1 MFDEN
6 GERHIRAFISA
17 MKCVADPHR
26 ALQADQNSPVVVT
39 GGSPLNLIQLAQ
51 FARSASEVFDADVI
65 HLEFEPGRE
74 AEGPQRIAVGMFRDG
89 IAQVKSDCQVW
100 ADPRGR
106 PFLLARQGQ
115 KMGLASFDPE
125 GMDYRPG
132 RPKSDVAKGLARGA
146 KLLRQLAANDLAKP
160 MAKAA

>member
-6 GERHIRAFISA
+6 GERHIKAFIKA
-17 MKCVADPHR
+17 MKRIADPHR
-26 ALQADQNSPVVVT
+26 AVQAEQNSPVMVT
-39 GGSPLNLIQLAQ
+39 GGLPLDLISLAR
-51 FARSASEVFDADVI
+51 FARSASDVFDADVI

-74 AEGPQRIAVGMFRDG
+74 AEGPRRIAVGMFRDG
-89 IAQVKSDCQVW
+89 IAQMKSDCQVW

-115 KMGLASFDPE
+115 KMGLASFDPD

-132 RPKSDVAKGLARGA
+132 RPKGDVGKGLARGA
-146 KLLRQLAANDLAKP
+146 KLLQRLAANDLARP
-160 MAKAA
+160 TAAAA

>member
-6 GERHIRAFISA
+6 GKRQIQAFLAAMRAI
-17 MKCVADPHR
+17 ADPHR
-26 ALQADQNSPVVVT
+26 AVQAEQTPPVVIT
-39 GGSPLNLIQLAQ
+39 GGAPLDLVKFGSIAK
-51 FARSASEVFDADVI
+51 AASDEFDADVI

-74 AEGPQRIAVGMFRDG
+74 AEGPLRITVGMHRDMVVH
-89 IAQVKSDCQVW
+89 IKTDCSVW

-106 PFLLARQGQ
+106 PFLLARQGA
-115 KMGLASFDPE
+115 KMGLASFDPD

-146 KLLRQLAANDLAKP
+146 KLLRQLAANDLATP
-160 MAKAA
+160 RAAAA